1 MKKVAG
7 FSAFLLS
14 SPAREGTRKSY
25 CSQDDRVLF
34 PPHTRSWPV
43 SEHCKRALGL
53 SALYLRSHCT
63 WLSGWIGGGWELLG
77 WPIPTVPRSTQEG
90 MSQVLS
96 CS

>member
-34 PPHTRSWPV
+34 PPPP
-43 SEHCKRALGL
+43 ALGQFL
-53 SALYLRSHCT
+53 NIVKELWVFLHCILEVIAL
-63 WLSGWIGGGWELLG
+63 G
-77 WPIPTVPRSTQEG
+77 
-90 MSQVLS
+90 
-96 CS
+96 

>member
-34 PPHTRSWPV
+34 PP
-43 SEHCKRALGL
+43 ALGQFL
-53 SALYLRSHCT
+53 KIVKELWVFLRRILEVIAL
-63 WLSGWIGGGWELLG
+63 G
-77 WPIPTVPRSTQEG
+77 
-90 MSQVLS
+90 
-96 CS
+96 